1 MTSAVDMPTVVLFD
15 VDGTLIDSG
24 GAGARSWAHAFDTL
38 YGISADISSHS
49 EIGETDPVVARKTFE
64 AAVGREPRE
73 AELARLFA
81 VYLLRLSDEVRTSE
95 GYRVLEGVEDL
106 LPMLSDAGRMLGLVS
121 GAMEG
126 AARVKLS
133 RADLNRFFVFGGYGS
148 DSDDRAM
155 LTRVAIDK
163 AATLHGHD
171 VTPDRVF
178 VVGDTPL
185 DVEAARAVG
194 AVSVAVASGMY
205 SMEQLRS
212 AGARHV
218 LPSLAQFPDERMTER
233 EATP

>member
-1 MTSAVDMPTVVLFD
+1 MPPVVLFD

-24 GAGARSWAHAFDTL
+24 GAGARSWTHAFDKL
-38 YGISADISSHS
+38 YGISADIGSHTAA
-49 EIGETDPVVARKTFE
+49 GETDPVVARKTFE
-64 AAVGREPRE
+64 AAVGREPTE

-81 VYLLRLSDEVRTSE
+81 VYLLRLSEEVRTSE

-106 LPMLSDAGRMLGLVS
+106 LLMLSDAGTMLGLVS

-155 LTRVAIDK
+155 LTRGAIDK
-163 AATLHGHD
+163 AAMLHGHD
-171 VTPDRVF
+171 VTPDRVI

-194 AVSVAVASGMY
+194 AVSVAVASGRFT
-205 SMEQLRS
+205 MEELRS
-212 AGARHV
+212 AGARYV
-218 LPSLAQFPDERMTER
+218 LPSLAARFPETSE
-233 EATP
+233 

>member
-1 MTSAVDMPTVVLFD
+1 MTSAAGMPTVVLFD

-24 GAGARSWAHAFDTL
+24 GAGARSWTHAFDKL
-38 YGISADISSHS
+38 YGISADIGSHT
-49 EIGETDPVVARKTFE
+49 EAGETDPVVARKTFE
-64 AAVGREPRE
+64 AAVGRGPTE

-81 VYLLRLSDEVRTSE
+81 VYLLRLSEEVRTSE

-106 LPMLSDAGRMLGLVS
+106 LLMLSDAGTMLGLVS

-148 DSDDRAM
+148 DSDDRVM
-155 LTRVAIDK
+155 LTRGAIDK
-163 AATLHGHD
+163 AAMLHGHD

-194 AVSVAVASGMY
+194 AVSVAVASGRF
-205 SMEQLRS
+205 SMEELRS
-212 AGARHV
+212 SGASHV
-218 LPSLAQFPDERMTER
+218 LPSLAARFPEMSE
-233 EATP
+233 

>member
-1 MTSAVDMPTVVLFD
+1 MTSAAGTPTVVLFD

-38 YGISADISSHS
+38 YEISADIGSHT
-49 EIGETDPVVARKTFE
+49 EAGETDPLVARKTFE
-64 AAVGREPRE
+64 ATVGREPTE

-81 VYLLRLSDEVRTSE
+81 VYLLRLSEEVRTSE

-106 LPMLSDAGRMLGLVS
+106 LFMLSGAGTMLGLVS

-148 DSDDRAM
+148 DSDERAM

-171 VTPDRVF
+171 VTADRVF

-205 SMEQLRS
+205 SMEELRS

-218 LPSLAQFPDERMTER
+218 LPSLAAQFPEMRG
-233 EATP
+233 